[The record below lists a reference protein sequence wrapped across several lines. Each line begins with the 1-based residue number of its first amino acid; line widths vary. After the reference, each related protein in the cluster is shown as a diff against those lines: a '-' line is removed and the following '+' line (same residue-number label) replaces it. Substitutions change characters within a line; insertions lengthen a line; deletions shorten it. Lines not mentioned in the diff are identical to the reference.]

1 MSSQAE
7 IGALTATPRRGG
19 TSSRREWLVILRR
32 AARSPRGRVGL
43 SIAGFVVLLAIVGP
57 FVAPHS
63 PTETVTAT
71 FGTPSS
77 SFPLGADV
85 LGRDVLSRV
94 LAGGWELL
102 LIAAAATALG
112 VSAGVALG
120 VAAAYYGRFTDGII
134 MRIVDVFLAFP
145 QLVFALLLV
154 SVIGPKIWLII
165 IAVGISHAPQ
175 VARVIRSVAL
185 DVCERDFVKAVE
197 LMDTPARKVMAGEI
211 LPNLMS
217 VVMVELGL
225 RFTYSILIIA
235 GLSFLGFG
243 IQPPAANWGLM
254 INENRIGLV
263 VNPWAV
269 VAPAGLIALLTIGLN
284 TFTDAIARAS
294 LGVDRPAE
302 ELVMATGVIL
312 DRSA

>member
-1 MSSQAE
+1 MIDIGAVTAVPRVERMSSR
-7 IGALTATPRRGG
+7 P
-19 TSSRREWLVILRR
+19 EWLVILGR
-32 AARSPRGRVGL
+32 AARSRRGTIGL
-43 SIAGFVVLLAIVGP
+43 TIAGLVVLIAIVGP
-57 FVAPHS
+57 FIAPHS
-63 PTETVTAT
+63 PTAPVTETFAQ
-71 FGTPSS
+71 PSGS
-77 SFPLGADV
+77 APLGGDV

-94 LAGGWELL
+94 LAGGWKLL
-102 LIAAAATALG
+102 AIAAAATALG

-120 VAAAYYGRFTDGII
+120 IASAYYGRVTDGII

-145 QLVFALLLV
+145 QLVFSLLLV
-154 SVIGPKIWLII
+154 SVLGPKLWLII

-175 VARVIRSVAL
+175 VARVIRSAAL
-185 DVCERDFVKAVE
+185 DVCERDYVKAVE
-197 LMDTPARKVMAGEI
+197 LMDTPARRVMSGEI
-211 LPNLMS
+211 LPNVMS

-225 RFTYSILIIA
+225 RFAYSILIIA
-235 GLSFLGFG
+235 GLSFLGLG

-269 VAPAGLIALLTIGLN
+269 IAPAGLIAILTIGLN

-302 ELVMATGVIL
+302 EMVMATGIIL